1 MNERLN
7 AHMNIQEHREWR
19 SRGDEKSLRVDGI
32 YTHPETGRPHI
43 SVTNIIDNTIAKP
56 ALLIW
61 RSNMALEALTANP
74 DWLKMEQK
82 QARKNVSDY
91 IKSYTDQAKERGS
104 RVHSLVEAYL
114 KGSDVKPLDGDQGYL
129 DALNRWMEKRQ
140 ARVMDTETT
149 VYHSTGYAGTMDIIA
164 HVNGDSRPT
173 IVDIKSGGVYFEH
186 LVQASAYR
194 EAVEEAL
201 GVDCVGVE
209 VVGIGQDGTY
219 KTLRAT
225 REESLLHYAAFQ
237 GAKTIYEVRNHK
249 KLTKLGYFGEEA
261 NE

>member
-7 AHMNIQEHREWR
+7 THMNTQHAEWR

-61 RSNMALEALTANP
+61 RSNMALEALSLNP
-74 DWLKMEQK
+74 DWLTMDTKE
-82 QARKNVSDY
+82 ARKNVNDY
-91 IKSYTDQAKERGS
+91 IKAYTDQAKERGS

-114 KGSDVKPLDGDQGYL
+114 KGANPVPLEGDQGYL
-129 DALNRWMEKRQ
+129 TALNRWMDKRQ
-140 ARVMDTETT
+140 AKIMDTEAT

-173 IVDIKSGGVYFEH
+173 IIDLKSGGVWPEH
-186 LVQASAYR
+186 LIQAAAYR

-201 GVDCVGVE
+201 GTECVGVE

-225 REESLLHYAAFQ
+225 RDESLLHYAAFQ

-249 KLTKLGYFGEEA
+249 KLAKLGYFGEGA